1 MDFYPD
7 KVEYDGVVYKRAKM
21 MRPDKELPQA
31 RDYIG
36 KYIYLLGAQSADS
49 QRHMVKVD
57 SVDERG
63 MYITLIFDE
72 PIIIG
77 DTNRL
82 RIVSWYEPNGVLP
95 IAYETIL
102 ESTIRKK
109 ALNQRVRNVYEF
121 GTGHAADPGSGPA
134 NLIRA
139 YLDARSPRGAEGASS
154 RHTYKIPPRQ
164 PGPSERRLL
173 KQKVRG
179 MGPAL
184 ESLQENY
191 FRGGK
196 KRTKRVR
203 KTRRRR

>member
-21 MRPDKELPQA
+21 MRPNEELPRA

-36 KYIYLLGAQSADS
+36 KYLYLLGAQSADS

-63 MYITLIFDE
+63 VYITFIFDE

-77 DTNRL
+77 DTDRL
-82 RIVSWYEPNGVLP
+82 RIVSWYEPNGVIP

-109 ALNQRVRNVYEF
+109 ALNQSVRNVYEF

-134 NLIRA
+134 NLIRE
-139 YLDARSPRGAEGASS
+139 YVDTIPPRGAEGASS
-154 RHTYKIPPRQ
+154 HDTYRNLPRHT
-164 PGPSERRLL
+164 GPLQRGILE
-173 KQKVRG
+173 QKTMG